1 MWLEVRKGLCE
12 RARDEETDE
21 GRERE
26 REREWLTIEDMH
38 KRLEIEFIPP
48 PIL

>member
-1 MWLEVRKGLCE
+1 MCLEVRKGLCE

-26 REREWLTIEDMH
+26 RERERVIDDRRH
-38 KRLEIEFIPP
+38 A
-48 PIL
+48 

>member
-26 REREWLTIEDMH
+26 RERVIDDRRH
-38 KRLEIEFIPP
+38 A
-48 PIL
+48 